1 MTRRR
6 FGVLATLLFVAAIA
20 AACGGGGD
28 DSVSLDDEIAD
39 AREDADNR
47 PPSTEQQQVDPSDPN
62 ANLLATPGAAAEV
75 IDAIVEDLGTL
86 RVSEVIVYDTY
97 VYFDAQDPQKPENFD
112 EYLWRGGGIEDI
124 SPINV
129 AGQSQEDLEAELF
142 PIQAVAWNRVPE
154 LVTAALTETNLEGGQ
169 VGAVFVSRN
178 SYNDNSVLIRIGV
191 SGARRNG
198 NLEATSDG
206 TIISVETY

>member
-1 MTRRR
+1 MMTRRWI
-6 FGVLATLLFVAAIA
+6 GVLTALVCVATVA

-39 AREDADNR
+39 AQDGPR
-47 PPSTEQQQVDPSDPN
+47 STEQQHVDPDDPD
-62 ANLLATPGAAAEV
+62 ANLLRIPGAAAAV
-75 IDAIVEDLGTL
+75 IGAIVEELGEL
-86 RVSEVIVYDTY
+86 RVSQVIVYESY

-112 EYLWRGGGIEDI
+112 QYLWRYGGIEDM

-129 AGQSQEDLEAELF
+129 AGQTQEDLEAELF
-142 PIQAVAWNRVPE
+142 PIQAVAWNKVPE
-154 LVTAALTETNLEGGQ
+154 LVETALTETNLEGGQ

-178 SYNDNSVLIRIGV
+178 SFNDNSVLIRIGI

-206 TIISVETY
+206 TIISIETY